1 MTFSNEPIT
10 NIHNT
15 YVELKELLVSRLLKV
30 PRALFNYAVLE
41 KEIEGE
47 NPERVIN
54 YLSVVIGMIEYQ
66 MEHLQAFKENPNTLT
81 RDNLV
86 NSIELLQPT
95 NNLDFFKVLD
105 NTTIAKYVKL
115 ATKLDT
121 LTSSLPEVE
130 EPSAEYMAKRFEE
143 ITGCKVEVLNLEQFG
158 EIIEK
163 KREEAEAEAVDESE
177 IPDLVSS
184 DDESES
190 DESPD
195 IRECIIKSF
204 QEFIRRRNEQRDK
217 ESTDK
222 SNESSDKST
231 GKPTD
236 SFSKQ
241 PADSFSKQPADKST
255 DKSTN
260 KEELLNFLDEVGTKV
275 QIMRVYDISRHEIT
289 RAGMKVLDQI
299 EHHVDVIR
307 SSVEV
312 SQAIPSGILEQ
323 TKKLFGKLFESVER
337 ERID

>member
-30 PRALFNYAVLE
+30 PRTLFNYAVLE

-95 NNLDFFKVLD
+95 NSLDFFKVLD

-121 LTSSLPEVE
+121 LASSLPEVE

-143 ITGCKVEVLNLEQFG
+143 ITGCKVEILNLEQFG
-158 EIIEK
+158 EIIKK

-184 DDESES
+184 DDESDS

-195 IRECIIKSF
+195 VRECIIKSF

-231 GKPTD
+231 GEPSKQSTDKPTD
-236 SFSKQ
+236 
-241 PADSFSKQPADKST
+241 KSAGKPT

-323 TKKLFGKLFESVER
+323 TKKLFVKLFESVER